1 VLAAANI
8 QNPIYSGFWKC
19 LRFLVAARLVT
30 RLLMLGLGLLS
41 TFLEDTP
48 IKELVL
54 MITGPVVQVLGGLA
68 SLFMYSSYVRLSVI
82 QLIAGV

>member
-1 VLAAANI
+1 
-8 QNPIYSGFWKC
+8 
-19 LRFLVAARLVT
+19 
-30 RLLMLGLGLLS
+30 MLGLGLLS

-54 MITGPVVQVLGGLA
+54 MITGPVVQVLRGLA

-82 QLIAGV
+82 QLIAGVWVVMKALDEL